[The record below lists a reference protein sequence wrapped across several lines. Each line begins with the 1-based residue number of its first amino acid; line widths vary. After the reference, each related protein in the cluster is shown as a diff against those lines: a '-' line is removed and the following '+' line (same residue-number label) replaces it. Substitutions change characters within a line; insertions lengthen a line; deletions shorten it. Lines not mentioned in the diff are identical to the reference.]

1 MPRPKDAKHVD
12 NRTLGQWAQLKRLT
26 FVLDDQVKKGL
37 ITGPSLSDPD
47 KNGVRYM
54 SSGETTTELDQVH
67 QLVYDLELVSPKHD
81 WMAHEITDR
90 PNIRE
95 MDLEETGLLI
105 TGIFRGERF
114 IDGLL
119 ASKVRTGLVQR
130 LCRHAYA
137 LTLTRDGWPGHLPVM
152 SDGTL
157 RVGMVVKSLSG
168 RMEGRTMGGR
178 QPCPS
183 NQCNGWLVGVHW
195 EDGQR
200 LRICTEGWHYDPVV
214 DENRVIG
221 GGEISA
227 RFVSPKPLGRQPLP
241 KREWPPRAELLKSR
255 SWSVKV
261 NSTNDR

>member
-1 MPRPKDAKHVD
+1 MPGPDGSKQVD
-12 NRTLGQWAQLKRLT
+12 DQGLDQWAQLKRLS
-26 FVLDDQVKKGL
+26 FVLDDQVKKDL

-54 SSGETTTELDQVH
+54 SSGKTTGELDQVH

-81 WMAHEITDR
+81 WMAHEQPEK
-90 PNIRE
+90 PNVRE
-95 MDLEETGLLI
+95 LDLDATGLLI
-105 TGIFRGERF
+105 TGIFRGDRF

-119 ASKVRTGLVQR
+119 ASKVRAGLVQR

-137 LTLTRDGWPGHLPVM
+137 LTMTKDGWPTHLPVLD
-152 SDGTL
+152 DGTI

-168 RMEGRTMGGR
+168 RMEGRTIGGR
-178 QPCPS
+178 QRCPS
-183 NQCNGWLVGVHW
+183 HQCNGWLIGVHW

-214 DENRVIG
+214 DEIRVIG

-227 RFVSPKPLGRQPLP
+227 RFISPKPLGRQPLP
-241 KREWPPRAELLKSR
+241 KREWPTRAELLKSR
-255 SWSVKV
+255 SWSVQS
-261 NSTNDR
+261 NSKNVR